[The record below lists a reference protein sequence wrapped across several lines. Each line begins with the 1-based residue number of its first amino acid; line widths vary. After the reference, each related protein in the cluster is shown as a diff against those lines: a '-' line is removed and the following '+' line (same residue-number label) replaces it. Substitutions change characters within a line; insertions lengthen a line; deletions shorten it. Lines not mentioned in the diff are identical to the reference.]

1 MLRIEED
8 GVVVYETEKAV
19 VRMHCYGMSRE
30 ALTEKVHAAAVDML
44 KAMQRKGLV

>member
-19 VRMHCYGMSRE
+19 VRLHTHGMSRE
-30 ALTEKVHAAAVDML
+30 EISKKVQAAAVDML
-44 KAMQRKGLV
+44 KAMQRKGMV